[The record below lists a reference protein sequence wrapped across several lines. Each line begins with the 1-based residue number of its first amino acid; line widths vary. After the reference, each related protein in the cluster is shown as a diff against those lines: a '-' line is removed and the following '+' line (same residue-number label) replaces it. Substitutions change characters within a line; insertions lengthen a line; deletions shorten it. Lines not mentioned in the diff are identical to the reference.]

1 MKLGL
6 GLSLGDSLVTGDAG
20 LLLEQYPG
28 ADVAYSLRLLDSTYT
43 GNCIKVRRDSDD
55 TEQDIGFSGGVLD
68 TASITTFCGG
78 SGSGITGYVS
88 VWYDQSG
95 NGVNLTQATATSQ
108 MQIVTDGDSFYMWNG
123 HPRIYESGRKDMSTA
138 FFTGI
143 PSGWSGTNFSCA
155 YPGAHNNW
163 WGLFTGKYSGTVKNG
178 CYGGSGAV
186 LKMNEYF
193 TPVVTGTIMATSGEF
208 NIVTS
213 IWNDAPGDCE
223 LFVNGVPDGSVNT
236 YQPKDYARFVLPYNS
251 STDEA
256 DPVELIFY
264 PSDKSAD
271 RADIDQNII
280 DYYGI

>member
-1 MKLGL
+1 MSSRVLFH
-6 GLSLGDSLVTGDAG
+6 SLMGGGSSG

-28 ADVAYSLRLLDSTYT
+28 ASVAYSLRLLDSTYT
-43 GNCIKVRRDSDD
+43 GNCIKVRRSSDD
-55 TEQDIGFSGGVLD
+55 AEQDIGFSGGVLD

-78 SGSGITGYVS
+78 SGSGVTGYVS

-123 HPRIYESGRKDMSTA
+123 HPRIQESGRKGMATA
-138 FFTGI
+138 YFTLV
-143 PSGWSGTNFSCA
+143 SAGWSGTNFSCA

-163 WGLFTGKYSGTVKNG
+163 WGLYTGTNSLYNG
-178 CYGGSGAV
+178 AYGGSGAV
-186 LKMNEYF
+186 LKMNEYY

-223 LFVNGVPDGSVNT
+223 LFVNGVSDGSVDT
-236 YQPKDYARFVLPYNS
+236 YEPKNYSRFTIPYDS